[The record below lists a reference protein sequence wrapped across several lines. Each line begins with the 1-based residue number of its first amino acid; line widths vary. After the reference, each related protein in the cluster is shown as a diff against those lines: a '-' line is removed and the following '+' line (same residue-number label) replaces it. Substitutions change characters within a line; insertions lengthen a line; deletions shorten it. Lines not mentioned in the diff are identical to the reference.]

1 MNKKQAFKYFGIIQ
15 KNEVWSWSGISDDR
29 GLVALTIWTDQCKW
43 IKEERK
49 YVTSIFNMNN
59 EIWKDLPGNQ
69 ERIEIIKYSLNNL
82 DGKFRAIFI
91 TPMKKGIFDETREI
105 KSVKPYDKCFFK
117 FTDFNETT
125 GEYAAESI
133 I

>member
-1 MNKKQAFKYFGIIQ
+1 
-15 KNEVWSWSGISDDR
+15 
-29 GLVALTIWTDQCKW
+29 
-43 IKEERK
+43 
-49 YVTSIFNMNN
+49 
-59 EIWKDLPGNQ
+59 
-69 ERIEIIKYSLNNL
+69 
-82 DGKFRAIFI
+82 
-91 TPMKKGIFDETREI
+91 MKKGIFDETREI